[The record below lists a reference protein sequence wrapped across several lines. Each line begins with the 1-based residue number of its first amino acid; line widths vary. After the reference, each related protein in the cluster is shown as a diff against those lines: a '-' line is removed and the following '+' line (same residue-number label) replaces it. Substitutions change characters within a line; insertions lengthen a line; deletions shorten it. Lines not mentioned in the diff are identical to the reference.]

1 MNRNAC
7 CSAVAV
13 LCLMATTNCGSG
25 NNTHNY
31 IHNNMTPVITV
42 TSGTPQSH
50 AINGAF
56 GTPLAATVTANGSP
70 ASGLV
75 VTFAAPATGASG
87 TFAGGVNTAT
97 TNANGVATSTPFTA
111 NATAGNYT
119 VTGSVTGL
127 TTTASFALTN
137 SAAAP
142 ASNIAVSSGTP
153 QTATAGAAFG
163 APLVAFVSNAAGGPV
178 SGATVTFT

>member
-97 TNANGVATSTPFTA
+97 TDSNGSDTSSLFTA
-111 NATAGNYT
+111 NAVAGAYT
-119 VTGSVTGL
+119 VTATDSGAPSP
-127 TTTASFALTN
+127 ASFNLTN
-137 SAAAP
+137 TIGAP
-142 ASNIAVSSGTP
+142 AAINPTGGTS
-153 QTATAGAAFG
+153 Q
-163 APLVAFVSNAAGGPV
+163 
-178 SGATVTFT
+178 GAT